1 MELEPQQKRD
11 GTWER
16 RSDPNA
22 CCSSLHRGEQQVAER
37 HTAPQPEHTAKAQPT
52 EPTAGS
58 EGAGRKGRLTCTHA
72 FYDLKNNAARRPPQL
87 VQMTFSLYRYR
98 RDGTIRTSP
107 EYLQAKGRRA
117 QVMVSSVCHH
127 QTSIKQPTSAGEK
140 GSPVLKSSSVSDL
153 PLEIHFMNFL
163 QF

>member
-1 MELEPQQKRD
+1 MGHEKGAAILMLAAPHFTEESSRWQSITLPHSQSTQPKHNPQSPPLAVREQEEDSRVPMLFT
-11 GTWER
+11 TWKIT
-16 RSDPNA
+16 
-22 CCSSLHRGEQQVAER
+22 QW
-37 HTAPQPEHTAKAQPT
+37 
-52 EPTAGS
+52 
-58 EGAGRKGRLTCTHA
+58 EG
-72 FYDLKNNAARRPPQL
+72 PPQL
-87 VQMTFSLYRYR
+87 VQMTFSLNGYR

-107 EYLQAKGRRA
+107 DYLQAKGQRA
-117 QVMVSSVCHH
+117 QVVVSPVCHH